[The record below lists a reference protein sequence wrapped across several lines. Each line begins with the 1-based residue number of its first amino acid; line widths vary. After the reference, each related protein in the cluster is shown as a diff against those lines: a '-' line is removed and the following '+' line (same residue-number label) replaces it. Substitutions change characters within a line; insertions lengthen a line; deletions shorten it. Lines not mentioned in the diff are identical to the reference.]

1 MDFQE
6 FQERDA
12 SIQWALEGLLAH
24 SPRPGFPV
32 VQPDAEAVRQWID
45 AALEAG
51 IRSILCILEPEQL
64 AYYDWIGLDGGGL
77 LDYYRKC
84 GLSVAYIPATDHK
97 MPPLSEE
104 ELAKVWEE
112 FEALEKPILVHCN
125 AGIDRT
131 GAAVQHILGELEQGF
146 SINC

>member
-1 MDFQE
+1 MDIQGFQG
-6 FQERDA
+6 RDA
-12 SIQWALEGLLAH
+12 SIQWALEGLLAR

-32 VQPDAEAVRQWID
+32 VQPNAEVVRQWTV

-64 AYYDWIGLDGGGL
+64 AYYDRIGLDGGGL

-84 GLSVAYIPATDHK
+84 GLSVAHISATDHR

-104 ELAKVWEE
+104 ELARVWEE
-112 FEALEKPILVHCN
+112 FEALEKPVLVHCN
-125 AGIDRT
+125 AGVDRT
-131 GAAVQHILGELEQGF
+131 GAAVQYIRGELEQGF

>member
-1 MDFQE
+1 MQE
-6 FQERDA
+6 FKERDA
-12 SIQWALEGLLAH
+12 SIQWALEGLLAR

-32 VQPDAEAVRQWID
+32 VLPDAEVVRQWTA

-64 AYYDWIGLDGGGL
+64 AYYDRIDLDGGGL
-77 LDYYRKC
+77 LDYYRGC
-84 GLSVAYIPATDHK
+84 GLNVAHIPATDHR
-97 MPPLSEE
+97 MPPLSPE
-104 ELAKVWEE
+104 ELVRVWDE
-112 FEALEKPILVHCN
+112 FVALEKPVLVHCN

-131 GAAVQHILGELEQGF
+131 GAAVQYIRGELEQGL